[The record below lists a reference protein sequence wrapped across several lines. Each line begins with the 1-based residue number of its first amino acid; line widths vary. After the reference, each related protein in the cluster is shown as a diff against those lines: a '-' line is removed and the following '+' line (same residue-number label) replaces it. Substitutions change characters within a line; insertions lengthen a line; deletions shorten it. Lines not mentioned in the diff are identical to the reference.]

1 MKIASCKQ
9 WGCGSRGRARG
20 ERPVLLAGALALLGC
35 GGGETP
41 TVEIVSASPEQLTAS
56 DDAKDD
62 LTIVVRYTDPDGDLG
77 QGTARIHDCRAE
89 GVVTELVIPRLA
101 NDEAVAQGAS
111 IAGDLTLT
119 VADVGAVTPSAK
131 VPSACADLG
140 IGAARDGAQAF
151 CVVLTDAAGNESEGA
166 CTEAIRVLP

>member
-1 MKIASCKQ
+1 MKTALLQ
-9 WGCGSRGRARG
+9 RWGAGSRERALR
-20 ERPVLLAGALALLGC
+20 LLAAPFLFAFCGC

-62 LTIVVRYTDPDGDLG
+62 LTIALRYTDPDGDLG
-77 QGTARIHDCRAE
+77 QGVASVHDCRAE
-89 GVVTELVIPRLA
+89 GLVTVIAIPRLA
-101 NDEAVAQGAS
+101 NDEAVAEGAS

-131 VPSACADLG
+131 APSACSDLG

-166 CTEAIRVLP
+166 CTGLIKIEP